1 MSACILCVSIWAS
14 LVAQRVKHL
23 PAVQETWVR
32 CLGQEPWRRKWQP
45 TPVHLPG
52 KSRGQRS
59 LVGYS
64 PWGRRE
70 SDTAERHHFHFHMY
84 VLQACDIFL
93 PSDGVAKI
101 NL

>member
-14 LVAQRVKHL
+14 LVAQRVNLQFRRPGFDAWLRKI
-23 PAVQETWVR
+23 
-32 CLGQEPWRRKWQP
+32 PWRRKWQP

-70 SDTAERHHFHFHMY
+70 SDTAERHHFHFHVC